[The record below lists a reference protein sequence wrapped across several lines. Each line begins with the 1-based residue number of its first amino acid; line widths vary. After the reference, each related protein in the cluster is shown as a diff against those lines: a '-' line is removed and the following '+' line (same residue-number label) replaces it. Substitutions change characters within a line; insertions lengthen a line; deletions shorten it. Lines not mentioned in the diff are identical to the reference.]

1 MSPALPQLTSPSCAL
16 LTFVS
21 FSLITPHQPPF
32 PIRCL
37 YPVASGSSPP
47 HRRREPLQPML
58 HHRHTL
64 PESLFHVSYE
74 PSTSS
79 STFVTEAPTPIDDVV
94 AVTSQRG
101 DSPLSSC
108 DSRDA
113 PRSLVPGDLS
123 MHRSFLCYVC
133 CEPLFR
139 AMSDGVCGHHVC
151 EACCLKMSVSG
162 TATCPLC
169 GWNGSWS
176 TDAAYSEC
184 VRDAVEARLKE
195 SAVVLLRDAYP
206 ALSSG
211 CVGDVVDSCFD
222 RSCLTVDLH
231 QAQQYLAAVP
241 PDGVGAVC
249 TSLAAPDKIPNK
261 AAVFSLRV
269 EGPWLTSC
277 DLVRRFL
284 QLQVL
289 VLCDC
294 ADLVSL
300 RGVECAPLL
309 ERLTAERCGLVDTLG
324 IDACPCL
331 KSLQLRECPR
341 LSHLG
346 WNQILNSQSSL
357 QESSGQDGG
366 CAALLSV
373 SVFRCPAFQ
382 GIGLLSAAPHLRE
395 FRAQRVRIS
404 SLDALR
410 ECRHLELLDVGGCQ
424 QVCCIEALRGAKAL
438 RYLDLSNTAVSDIGA
453 LSQCTALE
461 RVNLSGCLRLR
472 SLDSLECCTE
482 LRELQASR
490 TNIETLIGLRLCRA
504 LKKVDV
510 SGCAALRDA
519 AALTHLSQLTHVD
532 LSFTAVDDVSSLAY
546 YSGLES
552 VRLRGCRYL
561 RDYSPP
567 HNLEDAPPLRSL
579 DLSNTSVCSISEWGR
594 CPPRLEK
601 LRMNGC
607 TRLSDISVLQSSTG
621 LRIVDLGNTSVH
633 SISPLISC
641 APALEELRMH
651 GCTELSDI
659 SVLQSASRLRV
670 VDLDNTSVRSVSPL
684 RLAASELEE
693 LRINDVTYQGEVPI
707 FQSTGVQRRCNMINT
722 GASSR
727 SL

>member
-1 MSPALPQLTSPSCAL
+1 
-16 LTFVS
+16 
-21 FSLITPHQPPF
+21 
-32 PIRCL
+32 
-37 YPVASGSSPP
+37 
-47 HRRREPLQPML
+47 ML
-58 HHRHTL
+58 HQNRHSV

-74 PSTSS
+74 PSTPS
-79 STFVTEAPTPIDDVV
+79 STFVTEATTPIDDAV
-94 AVTSQRG
+94 AVTPAQRG
-101 DSPLSSC
+101 DSPLSPC

-123 MHRSFLCYVC
+123 MHRSFFCYVC

-139 AMSDGVCGHHVC
+139 AMSDGVCDHHVR

-169 GWNGSWS
+169 GWNGPWS
-176 TDAAYSEC
+176 TDGAHSEC
-184 VRDAVEARLKE
+184 VRDAIEVRLKE
-195 SAVVLLRDAYP
+195 NAIALLRDAYP
-206 ALSSG
+206 ALSSD
-211 CVGDVVDSCFD
+211 CVGDVVGSCFD

-249 TSLAAPDKIPNK
+249 TSLGAPDTIPNK

-284 QLQVL
+284 KLQVL

-309 ERLTAERCGLVDTLG
+309 ERLTVERCGLADTLG

-331 KSLQLRECPR
+331 KFLQLRECPR

-346 WNQILNSQSSL
+346 WSQIPNSQSSL

-366 CAALLSV
+366 CAALRSV
-373 SVFRCPAFQ
+373 SVFRCPAFR
-382 GIGLLSAAPHLRE
+382 GIGVLSASPHLRE
-395 FRAQRVRIS
+395 FRAQCARIS
-404 SLDALR
+404 SLAALR
-410 ECRHLELLDVGGCQ
+410 ECRRLELLDVGGCQ
-424 QVCCIEALRGAKAL
+424 QVCCIEALRSAKAL

-461 RVNLSGCLRLR
+461 RVNLNGCLRLR

-490 TNIETLIGLRLCRA
+490 TSIETLIGLRLCRA

-546 YSGLES
+546 YNGLES
-552 VRLRGCRYL
+552 VRLRGCRHV

-579 DLSNTSVCSISEWGR
+579 DLTNTSVCSISEWGR
-594 CPPRLEK
+594 CPPRLEM
-601 LRMNGC
+601 LRMN
-607 TRLSDISVLQSSTG
+607 
-621 LRIVDLGNTSVH
+621 
-633 SISPLISC
+633 
-641 APALEELRMH
+641 

-684 RLAASELEE
+684 RLAAPELEE
-693 LRINDVTYQGEVPI
+693 LHTNDVTYQSEVPL
-707 FQSTGVQRRCNMINT
+707 FQTTGVQRQHNVVNA